1 MRHRWVCLVVQID
14 MVPDCAPG
22 VLLPLLK
29 ELDILGKLSEM
40 FYKRDNLNDTLFAL
54 LHNKS
59 RLIGNKFF
67 PFRVDAWFQEGDKS
81 TFDRAASLKI
91 CPLPLSYAKLEI
103 VTGLHNT
110 GPNMRKRTFSHER
123 HYENTPIQIY

>member
-1 MRHRWVCLVVQID
+1 

-59 RLIGNKFF
+59 RLTGNKFF
-67 PFRVDAWFQEGDKS
+67 PFRVDA
-81 TFDRAASLKI
+81 
-91 CPLPLSYAKLEI
+91 
-103 VTGLHNT
+103 
-110 GPNMRKRTFSHER
+110 
-123 HYENTPIQIY
+123 